1 MSDPKPLSPRQKQVY
16 GLKMT
21 GMRTVDIAEQL
32 DLHEH
37 TVDTYIRIAVWKG
50 WPRPPKAKPRVE
62 GHVPILRKCF
72 DEGVVAK
79 IAAQR
84 AGCALSTAQVY
95 YTKFK
100 REAGQKIL
108 EPWPLETIEY
118 WSNLHTNGQSFT
130 QIAKIFGLTKG
141 QVAGAIHRYK
151 KAQNATSETHH
162 RRSRSSR

>member
-1 MSDPKPLSPRQKQVY
+1 
-16 GLKMT
+16 MT
-21 GMRTVDIAEQL
+21 GMRTVDIAKEL
-32 DLHEH
+32 NLHEH

-50 WPRPPKAKPRVE
+50 WPRPPKAKPKFD
-62 GHVPILRKCF
+62 GHVPIIRSCF
-72 DEGVVAK
+72 DQGLSAK
-79 IAAQR
+79 TAAHK
-84 AGCALSTAQVY
+84 AGCSLSTAQTY

-100 REAGQKIL
+100 RKAGQRIL
-108 EPWPLETIEY
+108 APWPDETIKH
-118 WSNLHTNGQSFT
+118 WIDLHAKGQSFT